1 VTRGSPLLSCLA
13 RLDQPS
19 RSTTTAD
26 ESAWETA
33 LEAAPWIVG
42 TREPQEPLPAEE
54 LYERLHPFKELV
66 ADDIRHSQ
74 MTQDQ
79 DDPKS

>member
-1 VTRGSPLLSCLA
+1 M
-13 RLDQPS
+13 
-19 RSTTTAD
+19 
-26 ESAWETA
+26 ETA

-66 ADDIRHSQ
+66 ADDIRHSR
-74 MTQDQ
+74 
-79 DDPKS
+79 